1 MQKVYPSIDQPRIL
15 TFAYLPHSHATTLWY
30 LFFALLSSRLER
42 SAAKSSCGDM
52 AWMASYS
59 LLKPMSPSAC
69 REATCRMKRWAGMA
83 VLVKLVLLPV
93 FPLPREVVVEEG
105 RSMSQSGTM
114 DGAWENTG
122 Q

>member
-1 MQKVYPSIDQPRIL
+1 MVVGWRFYSRLIVSACKMGGYQNSPVQKVYPSIDQPRIL

-59 LLKPMSPSAC
+59 LLKPMSPSAWS
-69 REATCRMKRWAGMA
+69 EATCRMKR
-83 VLVKLVLLPV
+83 
-93 FPLPREVVVEEG
+93 
-105 RSMSQSGTM
+105 
-114 DGAWENTG
+114 
-122 Q
+122 